1 MRLAHQEKKTRFY
14 AIIAIFSCLF
24 LVFGIRL
31 INIQLVNGD
40 KYASK
45 VASSTSTTVVKATRG
60 QILDRNGVVLVGN
73 RQGNDIIFDAS
84 SFPSF
89 SQQEKRNEIILSLV
103 NLFEQNGEAWINEL
117 PITLDENGNYQF
129 IEDRD
134 SDISKLK
141 SRDMLHLNKYAT
153 ADDCMNEIMERY
165 SLSGYSKEDTLKI
178 GSVCINM
185 KSNVFNTANPY
196 TFAQDTSDKLVSAIK
211 ENSNFYKGVD
221 VQITTYR
228 EYKNGAI
235 APHIIGVTGPIDAEE
250 YEKLKDKGYAMD
262 DIIGKSGIEKVF
274 EEHLK
279 GTNGVKTVI
288 THSDGTQETIVEG
301 LKNGDNIVLSIDANM
316 QLTAQ
321 NALQRVCDSLST
333 ANSGGGAVCVMNCK
347 TGEVLAMASY
357 PSYDLSTYYD
367 DYSSLATNA
376 NSPLFN
382 RATLSVY
389 APGSTAKVS
398 TAIACLE
405 EGIIN
410 AGSTKYCGYDYPYLG
425 HHFVCQIDHANRTI
439 DVRTALQDSCN
450 SFFYYYGG
458 EELGIDK
465 MNMYREMLGLGQPT
479 GIEISENTGILDS
492 PSYRTSINQQ
502 WQPGFSL
509 QSAIGQAGNLFTPI
523 QLCNYVATIA
533 NGGTRYEA
541 HLVKSI
547 LTADNTVSLL
557 EKTPKVVSNTGFS
570 ADNVS
575 LVHQGMRLVV
585 TNGACRNNF
594 GILDVAVACKTGTS
608 QVEKNIDGTSKVYTN
623 GFNISFAP
631 YDDPELAISVAIEGA
646 RSGSSCAPVACDVY
660 NYYFGSDSEEQI
672 VAPQPEENE
681 EQENTEGNGEENV
694 ENEEIIE
701 QEYNGNSGLLF

>member
-45 VASSTSTTVVKATRG
+45 VASSTATTVVKATRG

-117 PITLDENGNYQF
+117 PIELDENGNYRF

-134 SDISKLK
+134 GDISKLK

-153 ADDCMNEIMERY
+153 ADDCMNEIVDRY
-165 SLSGYSKEDTLKI
+165 SLADYSKADTLKI
-178 GSVCINM
+178 ASVCINM

-196 TFAQDTSDKLVSAIK
+196 TFAQDTSDRLVSVIK
-211 ENSNFYKGVD
+211 ENSEFYKGVD

-262 DIIGKSGIEKVF
+262 DIVGKSGIEKVF

-333 ANSGGGAVCVMNCK
+333 ANSGGGAVVVMNCK

-367 DYSSLATNA
+367 DYTSLATNA

-405 EGIIN
+405 EGLIN
-410 AGSTKYCGYDYPYLG
+410 ADSTKYCGYDYPFLG
-425 HHFVCQIDHANRTI
+425 HNFVCQISHENRTLN
-439 DVRTALQDSCN
+439 VRTALQDSCN

-479 GIEISENTGILDS
+479 GIEISENVGILDS
-492 PSYRTSINQQ
+492 PSYRTSINQE
-502 WQPGFSL
+502 WLPGFSL

-523 QLCNYVATIA
+523 QLCNYVSTIA

-547 LTADNTVSLL
+547 LTSDNTVSLL

-570 ADNVS
+570 RENVS

-585 TNGACRNNF
+585 TNGSCRNNF

-608 QVEKNIDGTSKVYTN
+608 QIEKNIDGTSKVYTN

>member
-1 MRLAHQEKKTRFY
+1 MRLAREEKKSRFY

-31 INIQLVNGD
+31 INIQVVNGD

-103 NLFEQNGEAWINEL
+103 NLYEQNGEEWINEL
-117 PITLDENGNYQF
+117 PIELDENGNYRF
-129 IEDRD
+129 IEGRD
-134 SDISKLK
+134 LDISKLK
-141 SRDMLHLNKYAT
+141 SRDILHLNKYAT
-153 ADDCMNEIMERY
+153 ADDCMNEIVERY
-165 SLSGYSKEDTLKI
+165 SLADYSKQDTLRI
-178 GSVCINM
+178 ASVCINM
-185 KSNVFNTANPY
+185 KSNVFNKANPY
-196 TFAQDTSDKLVSAIK
+196 TFAQDTSDKLVSIIK
-211 ENSNFYKGVD
+211 ENSDFYKGVD

-250 YEKLKDKGYAMD
+250 YATLKDKGYAMD
-262 DIIGKSGIEKVF
+262 DIVGKSGIEKVF
-274 EEHLK
+274 EEYLK
-279 GTNGVKTVI
+279 GTNGIKTVI
-288 THSDGTQETIVEG
+288 THSDGTQETVVEG
-301 LKNGDNIVLSIDANM
+301 LKNGANIVLSIDANL

-321 NALQRVCDSLST
+321 NALARVCDSLST
-333 ANSGGGAVCVMNCK
+333 ANAGGGAVVVMNCK
-347 TGEVLAMASY
+347 TGEVLALASY
-357 PSYDLSTYYD
+357 PSYDLSTYYE
-367 DYSSLATNA
+367 DYTSLATNP

-405 EGIIN
+405 EGLIT
-410 AGSTKYCGYDYPYLG
+410 ADSTKYCGYDYPYLG
-425 HHFVCQIDHANRTI
+425 HHFVCQISHENRTLN
-439 DVRTALQDSCN
+439 VKTALQDSCN

-479 GIEISENTGILDS
+479 GIEISENVGILDS

-502 WQPGFSL
+502 WLPGFSL
-509 QSAIGQAGNLFTPI
+509 QSAIGQAVNLFTPI
-523 QLCNYVATIA
+523 QLCNYVSTIA

-547 LTADNTVSLL
+547 LTSDNTVSLL
-557 EKTPKVVSNTGFS
+557 EKTPKVVCTTGFS
-570 ADNVS
+570 QQNVS
-575 LVHQGMRLVV
+575 TVHQGMRLVV

-594 GILDVAVACKTGTS
+594 GLLDVAVACKTGTS

-631 YDDPELAISVAIEGA
+631 YDDPELAVSVAIEGA

-660 NYYFGSDSEEQI
+660 KYYFGNDTDNQTVE
-672 VAPQPEENE
+672 PQPEENE
-681 EQENTEGNGEENV
+681 QENAEGNGEENTQ
-694 ENEEIIE
+694 NEEIIE